1 MGQPAKVVKFED
13 LAGQVQ
19 AQTAMSDEQYFR
31 VRSHV
36 FVDGIWAGLSPSA
49 KAIYPV
55 IAWKTTGFEKDS
67 DKISHTQLMEFSG
80 IRRRETMGAA
90 IKELVELGLIE
101 VSQKK
106 GAITNYKLGEPV
118 RVNRTTEN
126 ETCTDEAVRFTRTS
140 TDEAVRFN
148 RTTLPKTCTDE
159 PYTTTYIH
167 TNIPSACEKTAWEPP
182 CDPKEKFTITL
193 AWEPTATALN
203 FLKMSGVDVESKDY
217 EQVFADFVMYWTTRT
232 DAMRTQAEWENTLR
246 REFSP
251 AKQHQRTMAGSGFVR
266 NTQSKPRETSAD
278 EQAAV
283 MAKKREQEIAE
294 AVAARTAAPK
304 RSGKA
309 PNSLAETL
317 AKAMQANAES
327 GRS

>member
-13 LAGQVQ
+13 LARQVQ

-118 RVNRTTEN
+118 RINRTTEN

-140 TDEAVRFN
+140 TDEAVRIN
-148 RTTLPKTCTDE
+148 RTTLPKTCTDK
-159 PYTTTYIH
+159 PYTTTYLPSLLTYTLRGWIEKSEFEKPKPQN
-167 TNIPSACEKTAWEPP
+167 TNG
-182 CDPKEKFTITL
+182 KFQMFVGWL
-193 AWEPTATALN
+193 PNDAGQQL
-203 FLKMSGVDVESKDY
+203 LKMRKVDLSLPEHS
-217 EQVFADFVMYWTTRT
+217 EVFADFLAYWATQDTERT
-232 DAMRTQAEWENTLR
+232 EAEWNKTLLR
-246 REFSP
+246 DFS
-251 AKQHQRTMAGSGFVR
+251 TG
-266 NTQSKPRETSAD
+266 
-278 EQAAV
+278 
-283 MAKKREQEIAE
+283 
-294 AVAARTAAPK
+294 
-304 RSGKA
+304 
-309 PNSLAETL
+309 
-317 AKAMQANAES
+317 AKARRAGYSKTVEASKKKPSVRDVPVHTE
-327 GRS
+327 GGVLTGW

>member
-13 LAGQVQ
+13 LAGQIQ
-19 AQTAMSDEQYFR
+19 AQTVMSDEQYFR

-118 RVNRTTEN
+118 RINRTTEN

-140 TDEAVRFN
+140 TDEAVRIN
-148 RTTLPKTCTDE
+148 RTTLPKTSTDK
-159 PYTTTYIH
+159 PYTTTYL
-167 TNIPSACEKTAWEPP
+167 PSLLTYTLRGWVEKSESKKSKPQNQNG
-182 CDPKEKFTITL
+182 KFKMFVGWL
-193 AWEPTATALN
+193 PNDAGQQL
-203 FLKMSGVDVESKDY
+203 LKMRKVDLSLPEHS
-217 EQVFADFVMYWTTRT
+217 EVFADFLAYWATQDTERT
-232 DAMRTQAEWENTLR
+232 EAEWNKTLLR
-246 REFSP
+246 DFS
-251 AKQHQRTMAGSGFVR
+251 TG
-266 NTQSKPRETSAD
+266 
-278 EQAAV
+278 
-283 MAKKREQEIAE
+283 
-294 AVAARTAAPK
+294 
-304 RSGKA
+304 
-309 PNSLAETL
+309 
-317 AKAMQANAES
+317 AKARRAGYSKTVEASKKKPSVRDVPVHTE
-327 GRS
+327 GGVLTGW